1 MYFIYLLFVVQSLNL
16 ILWSH
21 GLQHTRLPCP
31 PLYICALY
39 ICPRGSEVKNQPAM
53 QEIQV
58 RFQGWED
65 PLEEGMAAHSSILT
79 WSIPWTEKPGRL
91 QSVRLQSDMTEVTE
105 HTHMHTHTHACTY
118 THTHAPPPT
127 HTHTHEPVYCTP
139 ETNLTLWIK
148 STSII
153 KGYLFNEIMECVS
166 FGTSCINKCRCVYT
180 HTQYFCNYVWH
191 RLNTAYL
198 KSYLGQNEHS

>member
-1 MYFIYLLFVVQSLNL
+1 MYFIHLLFVVQSLSL

-65 PLEEGMAAHSSILT
+65 PLEGMAAHSSILT
-79 WSIPWTEKPGRL
+79 WSIPWTEEPGRL

-105 HTHMHTHTHACTY
+105 HTHTHTHMHAHAHTCTHTC
-118 THTHAPPPT
+118 THTHIWT
-127 HTHTHEPVYCTP
+127 TLLYTWNKHNIVNHIYFNYKRIPV
-139 ETNLTLWIK
+139 
-148 STSII
+148 
-153 KGYLFNEIMECVS
+153 
-166 FGTSCINKCRCVYT
+166 
-180 HTQYFCNYVWH
+180 
-191 RLNTAYL
+191 
-198 KSYLGQNEHS
+198 